1 MHTVPGIKVLYF
13 GTPVVLITTRNEDG
27 TPNIAPM
34 SSAWWLDG
42 NAMLGLGNSS
52 QTSANIAREGECV
65 LNLPSSDMVEHVDR
79 IAMTTARKV
88 ISPYRIEQGYRTER
102 DKFGLAGLT
111 EQASELVSPP
121 RILECP
127 IQMEC
132 RLTVAHPVGG
142 GNGLSAFEIEVL
154 RTHVE
159 EKLVIPGTHYI
170 DPEAWD
176 TLIMK
181 FCEFFGGG
189 RPVHSSRLAAG
200 WSMPHTLRN
209 LPAPDEAA
217 AEPVLSGSASA

>member
-1 MHTVPGIKVLYF
+1 
-13 GTPVVLITTRNEDG
+13 
-27 TPNIAPM
+27 
-34 SSAWWLDG
+34 
-42 NAMLGLGNSS
+42 
-52 QTSANIAREGECV
+52 V
-65 LNLPSSDMVEHVDR
+65 LNLPSSDMVEYVDR

-111 EQASELVSPP
+111 EQPSELVSPP

-142 GNGLSAFEIEVL
+142 ENSLSAFEVEVL

-159 EKLVIPGTHYI
+159 DRLVIPGTHYI

-176 TLIMK
+176 PLIMK

-189 RPVHSSRLAAG
+189 QPVHTSRLATG
-200 WSMPHTLRN
+200 WKMPHTLRN
-209 LPAPDEAA
+209 LSVPNAVDAGPAPVP
-217 AEPVLSGSASA
+217 EPVLSGSASA